1 MADKRVNVILSLK
14 DRFTSQIQKAA
25 EKTKDLDKD
34 TKRAMRSIQN
44 FGKDA
49 NKHFL
54 SLASGA
60 AKASAALSGLAIGAG
75 INEALNMEGYKT
87 QLETA
92 TKDTKKAA
100 EIMQYSIKLANKT
113 PFEGGQLVEAAAKFE
128 AMGMSAEKWLT
139 ITGDMAAATNKDFD
153 QATEALIDAQTG
165 ELERLKEFGIT
176 KAMITKKA
184 NEMFTDEVVNNQGQ
198 IVDLEKFNEA
208 LVALMQDKYEGGM
221 DKLAKTVRGR
231 WSTVTGITKSA
242 LATMAGVSADGS
254 VRVGSALDIIGNFV
268 QRVADKLTA
277 WQEDGT
283 LDAIAVKFDSFVQG
297 AVNGITMLVSHFDI
311 IAPVIAGV
319 VTGFAAFNILTPVRN
334 GFVAVS
340 GAIKGASTI
349 MAAFNAVMALNP
361 IGAVALAIGA
371 LIAILILLKTHWTEI
386 TALVTDGIKKMQ
398 DGLQKFAEKL
408 SGIKPPEW
416 LNTLASGASKAGSV
430 IGNALNGVAQR
441 VSAKRNAT
449 GTSYFAGGATSINEG
464 GRGEIV
470 NLPNGTQ
477 IIPHDVAVK
486 GAASKKQNISV
497 SVNIA
502 GNVIG
507 NREYVDY
514 MGKEIVGRLQ
524 LALAN
529 S

>member
-60 AKASAALSGLAIGAG
+60 AKASAALSGLAVGAG
-75 INEALNMEGYKT
+75 ISEALNMEGYKT

-184 NEMFTDEVVNNQGQ
+184 NEMFTDEVVNGQGQ

-254 VRVGSALDIIGNFV
+254 VRVGSALDIIGNYV

-283 LDAIAVKFDSFVQG
+283 LDAIAVKFDSFVRG
-297 AVNGITMLVSHFDI
+297 AASGISMLVSHFDI

-319 VTGFAAFNILTPVRN
+319 ITGFAAFNILTPIRN

-340 GAIKGASTI
+340 AAIKGTTTI
-349 MAAFNAVMALNP
+349 MAAFNAVMMMNP
-361 IGAVALAIGA
+361 IGAVAIA
-371 LIAILILLKTHWTEI
+371 LGLLTAGFVIAYNK
-386 TALVTDGIKKMQ
+386 
-398 DGLQKFAEKL
+398 
-408 SGIKPPEW
+408 IKPFHDLINAIW
-416 LNTLASGASKAGSV
+416 DKLKGLGGAAKSAGKTIANAVVAYSKV
-430 IGNALNGVAQR
+430 PALG
-441 VSAKRNAT
+441 NAT
-449 GTSYFAGGATSINEG
+449 GTSYFAGGATRINEG
-464 GRGEIV
+464 GRGEVV

-486 GAASKKQNISV
+486 GAASKKQSISV

-507 NREYVDY
+507 NNEYVDY
-514 MGKEIVGRLQ
+514 MGKEIVSRLQ